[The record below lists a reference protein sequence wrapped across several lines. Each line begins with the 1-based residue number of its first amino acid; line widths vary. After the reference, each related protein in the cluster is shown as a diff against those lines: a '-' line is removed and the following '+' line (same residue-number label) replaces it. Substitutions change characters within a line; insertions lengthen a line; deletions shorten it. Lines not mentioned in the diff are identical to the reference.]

1 MDRTIDRRRA
11 LQLLL
16 GGAGLVALVGCGDDD
31 GGGASATTTG
41 QQGSGATSA
50 AAAGAI
56 PEETAGPY
64 PGDGSNGPD
73 VLSQDGVVRQDITSS
88 FGGADGVAEG
98 IPLRLDLTV
107 VDAASGA
114 ARPGAAVY
122 VWHCDRDARY
132 SLYSD
137 GATGENYLR
146 GVQEAGGDGRL
157 AFDSIFPGA
166 YTGRWPHVHFEVYA
180 NVDDATGG
188 GSPIATSQLALPE
201 DTCAAVYAEAGYDQ
215 SVPNLAQ
222 TSLQTDMVFSD
233 GVDQQLPE
241 ISGDVSGGLTAALT
255 IPV

>member
-1 MDRTIDRRRA
+1 MDQTIDRRRA

-16 GGAGLVALVGCGDDD
+16 GGAGLVALVGCSND
-31 GGGASATTTG
+31 
-41 QQGSGATSA
+41 SGAASA
-50 AAAGAI
+50 AAAGEQDSEGATAAAASAI

-64 PGDGSNGPD
+64 PADGSNGPD
-73 VLSQDGVVRQDITSS
+73 VLSQEGVVRQDITSS
-88 FGGADGVAEG
+88 FGGASGVAEG
-98 IPLRLDLTV
+98 VPLRLDLTV

-122 VWHCDRDARY
+122 VWHCDREGRY
-132 SLYSD
+132 SLYSA

-166 YTGRWPHVHFEVYA
+166 YAGRWPHVHFEVYA
-180 NVDDATGG
+180 SVDDATGD

-201 DTCAAVYAEAGYDQ
+201 DTCAAVYEEAGYEQ